1 MKVTATP
8 NSSNLS
14 IHDVACS
21 LNILNMM
28 SSPPKTNINQS
39 LLKRQGV
46 INNALSKRI
55 LLILYEFW
63 VKNSSLGNDQD
74 TNITLRGGKDM
85 YDFLLTEEEKK
96 LQEEVRRFVKER
108 VPSSLIRAM
117 DTDQVKYP
125 KEYVESLSAQNLLGL
140 RFSKEWGGRG
150 MKWTGEVAA
159 IEEIG
164 VLGSGLT
171 CLYSL
176 VSICGE
182 AIHHFGTPE
191 QKAKYLKPTLEG
203 KLCCAEALTE
213 PRGGSDFFGATTIAK
228 KDGDHYILN
237 GQKRF
242 VVGAE
247 GADYFLVYAK
257 TAPEAESH
265 QSISCFIVE
274 RDMGVEVKHVY
285 GLLGSRGGGTGRLYF
300 RDTKVPA
307 KNLVGPLNGGF
318 LVFNKM
324 MIPERLTTAAGALG
338 MARCCLEIATRYSDR
353 RKAFGET
360 IRKFEA
366 VSFKV
371 ADSISKLDAARSLV
385 YVTAKHVDEGLDSR
399 RMVSEAKK
407 ISTEMLWEVV
417 NHSMQ
422 VMGGIGYTNV
432 YPIERFF
439 RDARLQMIWTGTNEI
454 MNLLIQHEFYR
465 EVLKKESDARDVE
478 KDAIDLEGEEEKV
491 YE

>member
-1 MKVTATP
+1 MISYKEE
-8 NSSNLS
+8 
-14 IHDVACS
+14 D
-21 LNILNMM
+21 MFE
-28 SSPPKTNINQS
+28 
-39 LLKRQGV
+39 
-46 INNALSKRI
+46 I
-55 LLILYEFW
+55 LLT
-63 VKNSSLGNDQD
+63 Q
-74 TNITLRGGKDM
+74 
-85 YDFLLTEEEKK
+85 EERK
-96 LQEEVRRFVKER
+96 LKQEVRRFAKEKI
-108 VPSSLIRAM
+108 PSSLVRAM
-117 DTDQVKYP
+117 DAEEVRYP
-125 KEYVESLSAQNLLGL
+125 KGYMESLASENLLGL

-150 MKWTGEVAA
+150 MNWTGEVTAL
-159 IEEIG
+159 EEIG
-164 VLGSGLT
+164 VLGSGMS

-176 VSICGE
+176 VSIVGE
-182 AIHHFGTPE
+182 AIHQFGTPE
-191 QKAKYLKPTLEG
+191 QKEKYLKPTLEG

-213 PRGGSDFFGATTIAK
+213 PRGGSDFFGATTIAR
-228 KDGDHYILN
+228 KDGDHYFLD

-257 TAPEAESH
+257 TAPEAEPH
-265 QSISCFIVE
+265 RSISCFIVE
-274 RDMGVEVKHVY
+274 REMGVEVKHVY

-300 RDTKVPA
+300 KDTRVPA

-318 LVFNKM
+318 MVFNRM

-338 MARCCLEIATRYSDR
+338 MARCCLEIATRYSNR

-366 VSFKV
+366 VSFKI
-371 ADSISKLDAARSLV
+371 ADSIAKLDAARSLV

-407 ISTEMLWEVV
+407 VSTEMLWEVV

-439 RDARLQMIWTGTNEI
+439 RDARLQMIWTGTNEV
-454 MNLLIQHEFYR
+454 MNLLIQHEFYK
-465 EVLKKESDARDVE
+465 EVLEKTGESRDVE
-478 KDAIDLEGEEEKV
+478 GDAGDLEGEEEKV

>member
-1 MKVTATP
+1 
-8 NSSNLS
+8 
-14 IHDVACS
+14 
-21 LNILNMM
+21 
-28 SSPPKTNINQS
+28 
-39 LLKRQGV
+39 
-46 INNALSKRI
+46 
-55 LLILYEFW
+55 
-63 VKNSSLGNDQD
+63 
-74 TNITLRGGKDM
+74 
-85 YDFLLTEEEKK
+85 
-96 LQEEVRRFVKER
+96 
-108 VPSSLIRAM
+108 
-117 DTDQVKYP
+117 
-125 KEYVESLSAQNLLGL
+125 
-140 RFSKEWGGRG
+140 

-159 IEEIG
+159 IEEVG
-164 VLGSGLT
+164 VLGSGMT

-176 VSICGE
+176 VSIVGE

-213 PRGGSDFFGATTIAK
+213 PRGGSDFFGATTLAK
-228 KDGDHYILN
+228 KDGNHYILN

-257 TAPEAESH
+257 TAPEAEPH
-265 QSISCFIVE
+265 RSISCFIVE

-300 RDTKVPA
+300 KDVKVPA
-307 KNLVGPLNGGF
+307 KNLVGPENGGWV
-318 LVFNKM
+318 VFNRM

-338 MARCCLEIATRYSDR
+338 MARCCLEIAARYSDR

-360 IRKFEA
+360 IRRFEA
-366 VSFKV
+366 VSFKI
-371 ADSISKLDAARSLV
+371 ADSIARLDAARSLV
-385 YVTAKHVDEGLDSR
+385 YVTARHVDEGLDSR

-407 ISTEMLWEVV
+407 TSTEMLWEVV
-417 NHSMQ
+417 NNSMQ

-454 MNLLIQHEFYR
+454 MDLLIQHEFYS
-465 EVLKKESDARDVE
+465 ELLKKESTARDVE
-478 KDAIDLEGEEEKV
+478 KDAGDLEGEEEKI

>member
-1 MKVTATP
+1 MFD
-8 NSSNLS
+8 
-14 IHDVACS
+14 I
-21 LNILNMM
+21 
-28 SSPPKTNINQS
+28 
-39 LLKRQGV
+39 
-46 INNALSKRI
+46 
-55 LLILYEFW
+55 
-63 VKNSSLGNDQD
+63 
-74 TNITLRGGKDM
+74 
-85 YDFLLTEEEKK
+85 LLTEEEKTIK
-96 LQEEVRRFVKER
+96 EQARRFAKEK

-117 DTDQVKYP
+117 DAEEVRYP
-125 KEYVESLSAQNLLGL
+125 KGYMESLASENLLGL
-140 RFSKEWGGRG
+140 RFPKEWGGRG
-150 MKWTGEVAA
+150 MKWTGEVTA

-164 VLGSGLT
+164 VLGSSLT

-182 AIHHFGTPE
+182 AIHRFGTPE
-191 QKAKYLKPTLEG
+191 QKEKYLKPTLAG

-213 PRGGSDFFGATTIAK
+213 PRGGSDFFGATTLAR
-228 KDGDHYILN
+228 KDGDTYILN

-247 GADYFLVYAK
+247 GADYFIVYAK
-257 TAPEAESH
+257 TAPEAKPH

-274 RDMGVEVKHVY
+274 REMGVEVKHVY

-300 RDTKVPA
+300 RDVRVPA
-307 KNLVGPLNGGF
+307 KNLVGPLHGGF
-318 LVFNKM
+318 LVFNQM

-338 MARCCLEIATRYSDR
+338 MARCCLEVATRYSDR

-360 IRKFEA
+360 IRRFEA
-366 VSFKV
+366 VSFKI
-371 ADSISKLDAARSLV
+371 ADSIAKLDAARSLV

-407 ISTEMLWEVV
+407 TSTEMLWDVV

-439 RDARLQMIWTGTNEI
+439 RDARLQMIWTGTNEV
-454 MNLLIQHEFYR
+454 MNLLIQHEFYK
-465 EVLKKESDARDVE
+465 EVLERTGQSRDVE
-478 KDAIDLEGEEEKV
+478 ADAGDLEGEEEKV